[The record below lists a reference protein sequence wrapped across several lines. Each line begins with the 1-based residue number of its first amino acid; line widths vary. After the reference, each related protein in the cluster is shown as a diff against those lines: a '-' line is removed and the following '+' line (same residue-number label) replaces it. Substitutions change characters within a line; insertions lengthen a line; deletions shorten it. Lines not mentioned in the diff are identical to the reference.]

1 MFLGISEF
9 ISASSL
15 GEIVE
20 RMVAK
25 KSAED
30 SEVDKENQSPQYSS
44 HLLSNEHKDSVY
56 RLEVATAAP

>member
-1 MFLGISEF
+1 VCLGISEF

-25 KSAED
+25 KCVED
-30 SEVDKENQSPQYSS
+30 SDDDKENQGPQYSS
-44 HLLSNEHKDSVY
+44 HLLSNEHKDSVF
-56 RLEVATAAP
+56 R